1 MKSAVE
7 TLNPTRVKLTVE
19 VPFDELKPSLDAAY
33 KTIGAQVQIPGF
45 RRGKVP
51 ARIIDQR
58 VGRGAVIEEAVND
71 ALPRF
76 YGQAV
81 EESQIRPLGQPE
93 VDVTSVPDPAS
104 GGELAFTVEVD
115 VRPTVELPDYAS
127 IAVDVDDV
135 EVADADVETELT
147 GLRQRFGTLVGVER
161 AAVEGDF
168 VSIDLAA
175 EIDGEQ
181 IDAVTGVS
189 YEIGSKNML
198 EGLDE
203 ALTGLSAGDTTTF
216 EAPLAGGDREGQNA
230 HVTVTVG
237 SVKERELP
245 ELDDDFAQLASEFD
259 SLDELTADLRG
270 KAEEAGRLQ
279 QGIQARDKVLDALLD
294 ATAIPVPPALVEAE
308 VHSHLE
314 GENRLE
320 DDEHRAEVTE
330 NATKA
335 LQTQFLLDAI
345 VEKEQVQVTQPEL
358 IEYLVLSAQQY
369 GMSPDAFAKA
379 VDEAGQVQGMVAE
392 VSRRKALA
400 VVLEH
405 AKITDASGNVVD
417 LEALRPEDDETEAV
431 LAAAEA
437 AEADLE
443 GDELLAADEA
453 DDADL
458 AAEETDVLADEV
470 DVVAAGTVLAEGSED
485 LDEAGAVSDETGG
498 DEPAGDQ
505 AAEPSRS

>member
-7 TLNPTRVKLTVE
+7 TLNPTRVKLTIE

-33 KTIGAQVQIPGF
+33 KTIGSQVQIPGF

-58 VGRGAVIEEAVND
+58 VGRGAVIEEAVNE

-81 EESQIRPLGQPE
+81 DESKLRPLGQPT
-93 VDVTSVPDPAS
+93 VDVTGVPDPAA
-104 GGELAFTVEVD
+104 GGELVFTAEVD
-115 VRPTVELPDYAS
+115 VRPQITLPDYAAL
-127 IAVDVDDV
+127 AVAVDDVTVEDSDVDD
-135 EVADADVETELT
+135 EIT

-198 EGLDE
+198 DGLDE
-203 ALTGLSAGDTTTF
+203 ALVDMSAGDTKQF
-216 EAPLAGGDREGQNA
+216 DAPLAGGDREGQTA
-230 HVTVTVG
+230 SVTVTVA

-259 SLDELTADLRG
+259 TLAELTADLRA
-270 KAEEAGRLQ
+270 KAERSKRLQ
-279 QGIQARDKVLDALLD
+279 QGVQARDKVLDALLD
-294 ATAIPVPPALVEAE
+294 ATEIPVPPALVEAE
-308 VHSHLE
+308 VHSHLDGE
-314 GENRLE
+314 GRLE
-320 DDEHRAEVTE
+320 DDEHRAEVSS

-345 VEKEQVQVTQPEL
+345 VEKEQVSVTQPEL

-369 GMSPDAFAKA
+369 GMAPDAFAKA
-379 VDEAGQVQGMVAE
+379 VDESGQVQGMVAE
-392 VSRRKALA
+392 VARRKALA
-400 VVLEH
+400 VVLEQ
-405 AKITDASGNVVD
+405 AVVTDASGNVVD
-417 LEALRPEDDETEAV
+417 LEALRPADDASELEATDLGETGETDETDEVVEAD
-431 LAAAEA
+431 AAEA
-437 AEADLE
+437 
-443 GDELLAADEA
+443 
-453 DDADL
+453 
-458 AAEETDVLADEV
+458 
-470 DVVAAGTVLAEGSED
+470 ED
-485 LDEAGAVSDETGG
+485 GAK
-498 DEPAGDQ
+498 A
-505 AAEPSRS
+505 